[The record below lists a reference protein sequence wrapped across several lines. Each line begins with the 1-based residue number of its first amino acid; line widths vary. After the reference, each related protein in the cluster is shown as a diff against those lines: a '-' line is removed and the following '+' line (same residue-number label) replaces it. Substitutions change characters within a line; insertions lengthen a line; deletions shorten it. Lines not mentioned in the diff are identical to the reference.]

1 MTQDQIIDK
10 IQADAKIKNRAAA
23 ARALKAVV
31 SAIVEALKSE
41 GKITISGLGT
51 FKVKATKARTA
62 RNPKTGETIQVPAS
76 KRVSFKVASG
86 LKRIIKGQ

>member
-1 MTQDQIIDK
+1 MTQDQVIDK
-10 IQADAKIKNRAAA
+10 IQAEAKIENRAAA

-31 SAIVEALKSE
+31 NAIVEALKSE

-51 FKVKATKARTA
+51 FKVKDTKARTA

-86 LKRIIKGQ
+86 LKRIIKG